1 MHAAVR
7 TRNLPQR
14 GLKVERTGSVSCPVA
29 ALGADLRVR
38 RLPSTVT
45 VCLFSQYMNR
55 SSERFLGY
63 TMQDVAGKCLLETN
77 SVDNKELMVQ
87 QLQRGREWEGVMSWR
102 RKTGDSVVLS
112 GRVIPV
118 SATGR

>member
-1 MHAAVR
+1 
-7 TRNLPQR
+7 
-14 GLKVERTGSVSCPVA
+14 
-29 ALGADLRVR
+29 
-38 RLPSTVT
+38 
-45 VCLFSQYMNR
+45 MNR